1 MQDTFRVLPVKP
13 MEAVAQD
20 NALIECTYL
29 GENEEENAVR
39 WRYLRLAEVTSK
51 PYAESRA

>member
-1 MQDTFRVLPVKP
+1 MQDTFLALPVKP

-29 GENEEENAVR
+29 GENEEGNAVR
-39 WRYLRLAEVTSK
+39 
-51 PYAESRA
+51 